1 MRTILRAEVA
11 EAIKIDRRQF
21 RRTEESFASS
31 PVISDIARLLWPK
44 GTAAEIASR
53 AGCSVRN
60 AELYLSSGPQKWSG
74 DAIAVIIAEIMR
86 RHLERE

>member
-1 MRTILRAEVA
+1 MREVLRAEVA
-11 EAIKIDRRQF
+11 GAIKIDRRQL
-21 RRTEESFASS
+21 RPTEESFAS
-31 PVISDIARLLWPK
+31 PVISDVARLLWPK

-74 DAIAVIIAEIMR
+74 AALAVIIAEILR
-86 RHLERE
+86 RHLERG